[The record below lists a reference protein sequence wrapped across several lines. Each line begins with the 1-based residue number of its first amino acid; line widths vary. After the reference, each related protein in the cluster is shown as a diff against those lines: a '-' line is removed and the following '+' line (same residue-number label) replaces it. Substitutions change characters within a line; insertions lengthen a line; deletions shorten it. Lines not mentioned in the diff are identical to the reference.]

1 MDKAFIDQMQKK
13 VEQQLGQREI
23 DTVAFWKDELAKLLR
38 KKPESLP
45 ALLQEVQQLHGR
57 MENRLSV
64 LKRSASLL

>member
-23 DTVAFWKDELAKLLR
+23 DTLIYWKDEVEKLLR
-38 KKPESLP
+38 KKPESLT
-45 ALLQEVQQLHGR
+45 ALLQEVQQLHSR

-64 LKRSASLL
+64 LKRSASL

>member
-23 DTVAFWKDELAKLLR
+23 DTLMFWKDEVEKLLR
-38 KKPESLP
+38 KKPESLT
-45 ALLQEVQQLHGR
+45 ALLQEVQQLHVR

-64 LKRSASLL
+64 LKRSASL

>member
-23 DTVAFWKDELAKLLR
+23 DTLIYWKDEVEKLLR
-38 KKPESLP
+38 KKPDSLT
-45 ALLQEVQQLHGR
+45 ALLQEVQQLHSR

-64 LKRSASLL
+64 LKRSASL